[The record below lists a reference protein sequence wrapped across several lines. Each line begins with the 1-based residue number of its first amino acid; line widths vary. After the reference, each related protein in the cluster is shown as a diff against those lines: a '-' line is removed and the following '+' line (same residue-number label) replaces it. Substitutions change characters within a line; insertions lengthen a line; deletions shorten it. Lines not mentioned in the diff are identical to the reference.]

1 MFDYNLPRPF
11 SFLCLIKQSANT
23 SDGRILLYMS
33 ITVWKIDASM
43 ISPLNFHETDF
54 DSITKRLPAGLYT
67 TFRTFA
73 QHTKVIGL
81 SAHLARLYQPAKSE
95 KLVIVRTQRELRQ
108 ILAQSLSSMRID
120 EARLRIVLDTTSEPG
135 TLYVMMQPFQT
146 LPKKLYHDGV
156 HVALS
161 ASSREEPK
169 LKKTQFI
176 SASTT
181 ERERIRGD
189 VFEILLT
196 HRGRILEGMTS
207 NFFYVC
213 GETLGTAA
221 HGVLPGVTRGTVLAL
236 ARQAEIRIRYRALP
250 CDEIS
255 TIIEAFI
262 TSSSRGIVPIAQ
274 IEHHDIGSAGTIMQ
288 KLMEMYDR
296 QLYSLAEPIV

>member
-1 MFDYNLPRPF
+1 
-11 SFLCLIKQSANT
+11 
-23 SDGRILLYMS
+23 MS

-73 QHTKVIGL
+73 QHTKAIGL
-81 SAHLARLYQPAKSE
+81 SAHLARLYQPAKAQG
-95 KLVIVRTQRELRQ
+95 LVIVRTQRKLRQ
-108 ILAQSLSSMRID
+108 ILAQLLNSMGTD

-135 TLYVMMQPFQT
+135 TLYVMMQVFQV
-146 LPKKLYHDGV
+146 LPEKLYHEGAC
-156 HVALS
+156 VALS
-161 ASSREEPK
+161 ARSREEPK

-176 SASTT
+176 SASAT
-181 ERERIRGD
+181 ERECIGGD

-221 HGVLPGVTRGTVLAL
+221 RGVLPGITRGTVLAL
-236 ARQAEIRIRYRALP
+236 ARQAKMQVRYRALP

-255 TIIEAFI
+255 TITEAFI
-262 TSSSRGIVPIAQ
+262 TSSSRGIVPIAR
-274 IEHHDIGSAGTIMQ
+274 IENQNIGSAGIVTR
-288 KLMEMYDR
+288 KLMEMYDQ
-296 QLYSLAEPIV
+296 QLSSLAESIV

>member
-1 MFDYNLPRPF
+1 
-11 SFLCLIKQSANT
+11 
-23 SDGRILLYMS
+23 MS

-73 QHTKVIGL
+73 QHTKAIGL
-81 SAHLARLYQPAKSE
+81 SAHLARLYQPAKAQG
-95 KLVIVRTQRELRQ
+95 LVIVRTQSELRQ
-108 ILAQSLSSMRID
+108 TLTQLLNSIGTDEVRMRI
-120 EARLRIVLDTTSEPG
+120 VMDTTSKPG
-135 TLYVMMQPFQT
+135 TLYVMTQPFQI
-146 LPKKLYHDGV
+146 LSEKLYHEGV
-156 HVALS
+156 HVVLS
-161 ASSREEPK
+161 ARSREEPK

-176 SASTT
+176 SASAT
-181 ERERIRGD
+181 ERECIGGD

-221 HGVLPGVTRGTVLAL
+221 RGVLLGVTRGTVLAL

-255 TIIEAFI
+255 TITEAFI

-274 IEHHDIGSAGTIMQ
+274 IEHRDIGSAGTITQ

>member
-1 MFDYNLPRPF
+1 
-11 SFLCLIKQSANT
+11 
-23 SDGRILLYMS
+23 MS

-81 SAHLARLYQPAKSE
+81 GAHLARLYQPAKSE

-108 ILAQSLSSMRID
+108 ILGQLLNSMGTD
-120 EARLRIVLDTTSEPG
+120 EARLRIVLDTASEPG
-135 TLYVMMQPFQT
+135 TLYVMTQPFQI
-146 LPKKLYHDGV
+146 LSEKLYHEGV
-156 HVALS
+156 HVVLS
-161 ASSREEPK
+161 ASSRDEPR

-176 SASTT
+176 SASAS

-196 HRGRILEGMTS
+196 CRGRILEGMTS
-207 NFFYVC
+207 NFFYMR
-213 GETLGTAA
+213 EDTLGTAA

-236 ARQAEIRIRYRALP
+236 ARQAKMRVRYRALP
-250 CDEIS
+250 CNEIAAI
-255 TIIEAFI
+255 TEAFI
-262 TSSSRGIVPIAQ
+262 TSSSRGIIPIAR
-274 IEHHDIGSAGTIMQ
+274 IENRNIGSTRPVTG
-288 KLMEMYDR
+288 KLMEMYDQ
-296 QLYSLAEPIV
+296 QLCSLAEPIT